1 MNPKEIAELKTELQS
16 LGVRLEAD
24 SPRREGGAGPAE
36 GITLII
42 ESIPATVPTLP
53 RLAKKSPYSLKE
65 KKGRF
70 ELFQNE
76 IFLGE
81 VRLGGSAR
89 FYDELDSQGR
99 PLRLFALLHGE
110 DCLATT
116 VNQVCAYYAQGKGCL
131 FCGIGISLDRGKTVA
146 FKDPETL
153 ARAARKAREL
163 DGVKHVTLTTGTQ
176 STPDRGIVDLARAA
190 RTIKEA
196 TELPIHVQAL
206 PPDDLTWLKHLS
218 DNGVDTIG
226 IHVETFSPKVLKKI
240 SPSKSEI
247 GYSRFIEAWKRAV
260 DVFGRNQV
268 SSYLIVGLGEE
279 DAEVIK
285 GAGLLAELGVYPFIV
300 PFRPIPGT
308 PMENHSPPAPKRMKK
323 IYREAKTILRRNNLS
338 AREVKAGCVRCGAC
352 SALPIYE
359 TIPD

>member
-16 LGVRLEAD
+16 LGVRIEAD

-36 GITLII
+36 GITLVF
-42 ESIPATVPTLP
+42 EGIPTTVPTIP
-53 RLAKKSPYSLKE
+53 RLAKKSPYYLKE

-76 IFLGE
+76 VFLGE
-81 VRLGGSAR
+81 TRVGGAAR

-99 PLRLFALLHGE
+99 PLRFFALLHGE
-110 DCLATT
+110 DCFATT
-116 VNQVCAYYAQGKGCL
+116 VNQVCAYYAQGKGCR

-153 ARAARKAREL
+153 ALAAKKAREL

-176 STPDRGIVDLARAA
+176 STPDRGISGLAKTARA
-190 RTIKEA
+190 IKEA
-196 TELPIHVQAL
+196 TGLPLHVQTL
-206 PPDDLTWLKHLS
+206 PPDDLAGLKHLA

-226 IHVETFSPKVLKKI
+226 IHIETFSPQVLKKI
-240 SPSKSEI
+240 SLSKSEI

-279 DAEVIK
+279 DTDVIK

-308 PMENHSPPAPKRMKK
+308 PMENQSPPAPKRMKRV
-323 IYREAKTILRRNNLS
+323 YLEAKTILKQNNLS
-338 AREVKAGCVRCGAC
+338 ARAVKAGCVRCGAC

-359 TIPD
+359 LIP